1 MVGQPAHQFSDR
13 TAGTDV
19 AGQLARMASSI
30 ASCAEASRDELVIRL
45 TDRTPNELFAL
56 RRSTLSAVRR
66 SPEDREVVHG
76 PA

>member
-56 RRSTLSAVRR
+56 RRPGTR
-66 SPEDREVVHG
+66 SPD
-76 PA
+76 PT